1 MKFFITH
8 HGENVSRHRSYCR
21 LDPTN
26 PLGLSFEKPIRLPLE
41 STHFS
46 SWHWDVKVD
55 VTAVPVVTVGAGC
68 VSVRPS
74 ISAHSDSTT
83 LPRPYRG

>member
-8 HGENVSRHRSYCR
+8 HGENVSRHRIYCR
-21 LDPTN
+21 FDPTN
-26 PLGLSFEKPIRLPLE
+26 HLGLSFEKSIRLPLE
-41 STHFS
+41 STHSS

-55 VTAVPVVTVGAGC
+55 VIAVLVVTVGAGC
-68 VSVRPS
+68 VNVRPS
-74 ISAHSDSTT
+74 IKAHSDSTT